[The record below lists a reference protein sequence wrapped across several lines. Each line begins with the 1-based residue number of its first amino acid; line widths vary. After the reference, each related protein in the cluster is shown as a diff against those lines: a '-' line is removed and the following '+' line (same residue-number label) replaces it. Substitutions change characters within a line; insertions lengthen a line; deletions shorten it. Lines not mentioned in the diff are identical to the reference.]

1 MQLSVNH
8 AHRAGRGFTLIE
20 LIVTLAIAA
29 ILATMVIPSFN
40 TLSVKNLQADEVN
53 TMIHHF
59 YLARSL
65 STANETRYALCP
77 SSDGERCTNTA
88 DWSQGYILFED
99 SATPHNGL
107 RDPNEQ
113 LQAAHQPTQD
123 ARIDI
128 DTSEH
133 RNRVVYQADGHP
145 VGYDL
150 TMTFCDPDERI
161 PPKAVILSNL
171 GRVRVS
177 ETNPDGTPLS
187 CGG

>member
-8 AHRAGRGFTLIE
+8 AHGAGRGFTLIE

-29 ILATMVIPSFN
+29 ILVTMVIPSFT
-40 TLSVKNLQADEVN
+40 TLSVKNQQADEVN
-53 TMIHHF
+53 TLVHHF

-77 SSDGERCTNTA
+77 SSDGERCTNST
-88 DWSQGYILFED
+88 DWSHGYILFED
-99 SATPHNGL
+99 TNSDGT
-107 RDPNEQ
+107 RDTSEP

-123 ARIDI
+123 TRLDI
-128 DTSEH
+128 GSGEH

-145 VGYDL
+145 IGYDL
-150 TMTFCDPDERI
+150 TMTFCDPDEQI

-187 CGG
+187 CDG